1 MSTKPRETILVIE
14 DEQAIRESITGYLED
29 LDYPI
34 LAAENG
40 RKGIDLIKTRHPDL
54 VLTDLRMPEVSGIE
68 VLSYVKQNFPDMPV
82 IIVSGANVFHD
93 VVEALRLG
101 AWNYLIKP
109 IMDLSVLSHAVQTAL
124 EQARLIRENLE
135 YREHLEQLVEER
147 TEKLRETNEQL
158 NHINK
163 RLRQLSDSEIR
174 LSACTQIW
182 QYAHQLLE
190 EFSMLMDAH
199 GGSIYL
205 LEEDLLKRVH
215 AIDTGHA
222 PEFLSLSLSEK
233 SVFGKVMKSG
243 KPLLIHDIREET
255 DIDSSR
261 WKEYSGFSLISFP
274 IFNEKGNILGII
286 SLHNRNKDYFTD
298 QDLDIGNIL
307 ISFTC
312 EALHAV
318 QITESL
324 QKSLSEKVIL
334 LKEIHHRV
342 KNNFQLILSLISL
355 QQSVPAAVDDSRAL
369 RDLEGRVQ
377 SMALV
382 HEELYQKE
390 NLSSID
396 VKMILNDLFMYL
408 HNKFRD
414 AQPPVKIQ
422 IESDN
427 STMVLDLAVPF
438 ALLNYEILA
447 NAYEHAFSVDSK
459 EGLIRITFQTVRQEE
474 KNLFQLCIEDN
485 GIGLPDKY
493 ESLKQSGLGFRLIDV
508 LTYQLQGKLSVQSE
522 PEQGTSFRVVFPQ

>member
-14 DEQAIRESITGYLED
+14 DEKAIRESITGYLED
-29 LDYPI
+29 LDYSI

-40 RKGIDLIKTRHPDL
+40 RKGIELIKTRHPDL

-68 VLSYVKQNFPDMPV
+68 VLSYVKQNFPDMPI

-109 IMDLSVLSHAVQTAL
+109 IMDLSVLSHAIQTAL

-135 YREHLEQLVEER
+135 YHEHLEQLVEER

-205 LEEDLLKRVH
+205 LEKNLLKRVH

-274 IFNEKGNILGII
+274 LFNEKGNIIGII
-286 SLHNRNKDYFTD
+286 SLHNRSKDYFTD

-318 QITESL
+318 QITEYL
-324 QKSLSEKVIL
+324 QKSLSEKEIL

-355 QQSVPAAVDDSRAL
+355 QQSVPATVDDSRAL

-382 HEELYQKE
+382 HEELYHKE
-390 NLSSID
+390 NLLSID
-396 VKMILNDLFMYL
+396 VKVILNGLFIYL

-414 AQPPVKIQ
+414 AQAPVKIQ

-427 STMVLDLAVPF
+427 STIVLDQAVPF

-447 NAYEHAFSVDSK
+447 NAYEHAFSADSQ
-459 EGLIRITFQTVRQEE
+459 EGLIRITFQILRQEE
-474 KNLFQLCIEDN
+474 KNLFQLCIKDN
-485 GIGLPDKY
+485 GMGLPDKY
-493 ESLKQSGLGFRLIDV
+493 ESLKQNGLGFRLIDV